1 MEWLNETARSTAKE
15 KAPRL
20 LIFDLDGTLADT
32 IESIREGVNLA
43 MERYGYPSRS
53 YEEVKQAIGNGAM
66 DLIRRSM
73 PADAAR
79 DETQV
84 CRVFADY
91 HALYRTTYDH
101 CDACYDG
108 ITESLAELKKRGYTV
123 AVLSNKQDEYVRAL
137 VKNLI
142 PEGIVSL
149 AMGQTE
155 LPKKPDP
162 TVPLMIT
169 RSLGFSADQ
178 TAFIGDSEV
187 DMQTGKNAAMLSVG
201 CSWGY
206 RERSLLADFGADCI
220 LDEPSELLTLFA

>member
-1 MEWLNETARSTAKE
+1 MENFFPDGLTQDVK
-15 KAPRL
+15 L

-43 MERYGYPSRS
+43 MRKYGFPERS
-53 YEEVKQAIGNGAM
+53 YEEVRRAIGNGAR

-73 PADAAR
+73 PAEALEDGALF
-79 DETQV
+79 E
-84 CRVFADY
+84 RVFADY
-91 HALYRTTYDH
+91 HAFYGKTYVH
-101 CDACYDG
+101 CDTCYDG
-108 ITESLAELKKRGYTV
+108 IVEALCELKKRGYTI

-142 PEGIVSL
+142 PEGVVSV

-162 TVPLMIT
+162 TVPLLIAQG
-169 RSLGFSADQ
+169 LGFAPAE

-187 DMQTGKNAAMLSVG
+187 DVQTGRNAGMVTVG

-206 RERSLLADFGADCI
+206 RERSLLVDGGAHAV
-220 LDEPSELLTLFA
+220 LDAPRELLEIFA